1 MVICVPAPAVL
12 RPALSSHTHGGGAVM
27 LEGAGI
33 CLLTGIRVMSE
44 TNQFVTKTALGAWEY
59 QDETFEVKHTDV
71 DYKLQG
77 KSVNEIL

>member
-1 MVICVPAPAVL
+1 
-12 RPALSSHTHGGGAVM
+12 
-27 LEGAGI
+27 
-33 CLLTGIRVMSE
+33 MSE